1 MAKSNE
7 GLASRAFIS
16 VLLYVG
22 FYLLSLFIAGLLFFI
37 PIAEWKYAGR
47 LHIKLALIC
56 VIGGGAILWAI
67 IPRIDRFVAPGPR
80 LLPDQTPQL
89 FREIENVA
97 RKLGQNMP
105 VEVYLVPDVNA
116 WVAER
121 GGLMGFGSR
130 RVMGLGMPLLQ
141 VLSVSEFKG
150 VIAHEF
156 GHYYGGDT
164 KLGPW
169 IYKTRSTIERTLR
182 GLAGNSKYVQIP
194 FVAYGNLFL
203 RVTHSIS
210 RHQEFRADEL
220 AAGYAGRNPMMSA
233 LQKLFT
239 ASAAHS
245 SYWDD
250 EMAPALNAGFLP
262 PYTDGFQTYLD
273 AGQVKEALSG
283 LLTKELESGVTDT
296 YATHPALKDR
306 IGALKELSGD
316 DAPDSSPSALSLLG
330 DLPELER
337 DLFNQLAGAELQST
351 SWDNLVNS
359 VYRPRWAEVVQKQQ
373 SNLIGLTF
381 RNLPERLDG
390 LDELAGNIAK
400 TCGEGVWAQRK
411 SYAAFVIGAA
421 AATKL
426 ASAGWDLRSSPGK
439 TITVQSGAR
448 SWEPFAAVHKLL
460 YKEMTPEEWQGTCS
474 QLGISDLAL
483 T

>member
-7 GLASRAFIS
+7 GLAGRAFIA

-22 FYLLSLFIAGLLFFI
+22 FYLLALFIAGLLFFI
-37 PIAEWKYAGR
+37 PIAEWKYAGQ

-67 IPRIDRFVAPGPR
+67 IPRIDRFIAPGPR
-80 LLPDQTPQL
+80 LLPEKNPQL
-89 FREIENVA
+89 FREIANVA
-97 RKLGQNMP
+97 QKLEQEMP

-141 VLSVSEFKG
+141 VLSVSEFQG

-169 IYKTRSTIERTLR
+169 IYKTRSMIERTLR
-182 GLAGNSKYVQIP
+182 GLSGNSKFVQIP

-210 RHQEFRADEL
+210 RHQEYRADEL

-233 LQKLFT
+233 LQKIFT

-245 SYWDD
+245 AYWDD
-250 EMAPALNAGFLP
+250 ELVPALNAGFLP
-262 PYTDGFQTYLD
+262 PYTDGFQSYLN
-273 AGQVKEALSG
+273 AGQVKETLSG

-306 IGALKELSGD
+306 LSALKELSGD

-330 DLPELER
+330 DLPELELG
-337 DLFNQLAGAELQST
+337 LFNQLVGAALRPT
-351 SWDNLVNS
+351 SWDELANS
-359 VYRPRWAEVVQKQQ
+359 AYRPRWAEVVQKQQ
-373 SNLIGLTF
+373 ANLLGLTF
-381 RNLPERLDG
+381 RNLSERLAG
-390 LDELAGNIAK
+390 LDELAENIAK
-400 TCGEGVWAQRK
+400 TSGEGVWAQRK

-426 ASAGWDLRSSPGK
+426 VGAGWELRSNPGMA
-439 TITVQSGAR
+439 ITVQSGAR
-448 SWEPFAAVHKLL
+448 SWEPFTAVHKLL
-460 YKEMTPEEWQGTCS
+460 FKEMTPEEWQGTCG
-474 QLGISDLAL
+474 QLGVSDLAL